1 MTWTCNVSNKTTKLQ
16 DENRYAE
23 LTGTHGVL
31 AACTLDTS
39 KMSEN
44 LRNQRKLS
52 GFLPAPVLDDV
63 LSRKPLNLFDL
74 LAFDPPLLHK
84 CGSLPIRNLGF
95 RI

>member
-1 MTWTCNVSNKTTKLQ
+1 LTPAKRVKTSETK
-16 DENRYAE
+16 
-23 LTGTHGVL
+23 
-31 AACTLDTS
+31 
-39 KMSEN
+39 
-44 LRNQRKLS
+44 RKLS

-95 RI
+95 RVNAAACPFGI